1 MPTFGYALSSEEHAP
16 LDLVRNARLAE
27 DAGFEFLSI
36 SDHYHPW
43 IDRQGHSPFA
53 WAVIGAIAASTE
65 KIRLG
70 TGVTCPMMRTH
81 PAVIAQAAATAG
93 ALMPGRFFFGVGSG
107 ENLNEHVVGAR
118 WPEWEVRA
126 SMLEEAVA
134 VIRLLW
140 KGGFQSHHG
149 QHYTVENAKVY
160 DLPDPLP
167 EIVVAAS
174 GPKAT
179 DLAARIGDGFWSTS
193 PDRDLVTRFERKAG
207 KRRPKYGQVTVCW
220 DRDEAKARKTA
231 HEWWPTSAIRGEA
244 TQELPSPK
252 HFEQLAEMVTEDQVA
267 ESIACGPEAGPIL
280 DAAREYLDAGFDHI
294 YFHQVG
300 PNQTDFIEFAAR
312 QLLPKLARRAR
323 SAA

>member
-16 LDLVRNARLAE
+16 RDLVRNARLAE
-27 DAGFEFLSI
+27 EAGFEFLSI

-43 IDRQGHSPFA
+43 IDRQGHSPFV
-53 WAVIGAIAASTE
+53 WAVIGGIAASTE
-65 KIRLG
+65 RIRLG
-70 TGVTCPMMRTH
+70 TGVTCPTMRIH
-81 PAVIAQAAATAG
+81 PAVIAQAAATAA

-126 SMLEEAVA
+126 SMLEEAVE

-140 KGGFQSHHG
+140 KGGVQSHHG
-149 QHYTVENAKVY
+149 QHYTVENARIY
-160 DLPDPLP
+160 DLPEKLP

-179 DLAARIGDGFWSTS
+179 DLAARIGDGLWMTS
-193 PDRDLVTRFERKAG
+193 PQRDLVQRFDRKAG
-207 KRRPKYGQVTVCW
+207 KRSPKYGQVTVSW
-220 DRDEAKARKTA
+220 NRDEAKARKTA
-231 HEWWPTSAIRGEA
+231 HEWWPTSAIKGEA
-244 TQELPSPK
+244 TQELPNPK
-252 HFEQLAEMVTEDQVA
+252 HFEQLAEMVTEDQIA
-267 ESIACGPEAGPIL
+267 EAIPCGSDPTPIL
-280 DAAREYLDAGFDHI
+280 ESAREFVDAGFDHV

-300 PNQTDFIEFAAR
+300 PDQKGFIEFASR
-312 QLLPKLARRAR
+312 ELLPKLGRAAR